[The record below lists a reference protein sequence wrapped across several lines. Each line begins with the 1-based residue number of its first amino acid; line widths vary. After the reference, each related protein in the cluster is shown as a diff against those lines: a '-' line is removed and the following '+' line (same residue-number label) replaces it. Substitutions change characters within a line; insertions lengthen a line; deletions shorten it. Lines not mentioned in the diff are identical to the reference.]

1 MKCKDGDCET
11 IDKLCVW
18 PFRDQDG
25 DIVIRAC
32 IAPQCVRCGQYGFPT
47 RLVKFAH
54 VRTEAT

>member
-25 DIVIRAC
+25 DIVIRAVH
-32 IAPQCVRCGQYGFPT
+32 APQCVRCGQYGFPT
-47 RLVKFAH
+47 RLVKFVH
-54 VRTEAT
+54 LRTEVT